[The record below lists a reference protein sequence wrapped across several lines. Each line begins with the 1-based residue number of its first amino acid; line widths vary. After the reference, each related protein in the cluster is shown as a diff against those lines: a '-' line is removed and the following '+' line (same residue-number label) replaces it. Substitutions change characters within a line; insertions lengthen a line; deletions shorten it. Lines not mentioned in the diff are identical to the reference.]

1 MIEFKLQPLIIPNGC
16 RVTKND
22 FTTYDPEID
31 FTEERNLYNL
41 TEDLLQIEF
50 DYSNLIIDL
59 GWYGEIS
66 SNNGNFRIYVI
77 KNEDWE
83 NPIRILN
90 SKSQKIIT
98 KKLEL
103 ILLDISENGKI
114 KSVPNNMYS

>member
-1 MIEFKLQPLIIPNGC
+1 MREFKLQSLIIPSGC
-16 RVTKND
+16 RIVKND
-22 FTTYDPEID
+22 FTTYDPEIE
-31 FTEERNLYNL
+31 FTEEQNLYNL

-66 SNNGNFRIYVI
+66 SNKGEFKIYVI
-77 KNEDWE
+77 ENKDWE
-83 NPIRILN
+83 NPLIIEN

-103 ILLDISENGKI
+103 ILLEIQESGNI
-114 KSVPNNMYS
+114 KQMPNNG